1 MHILNKNASIG
12 FFDSGV
18 GGLTVLKELK
28 KILPD
33 ESYIFIGDTKHVPY
47 GDKTKQELLSYS
59 DKILGYF
66 EQREVKA
73 VVMACNTTSSVI
85 YEDIKNKYPFKLYPL
100 VQSCAEIFSAL
111 DVKKLGVF
119 GTKATIK
126 SGAYEKEIHKYN
138 KDIDVIGQ
146 YCPDWVKIVENNSVD
161 IDNNIKIIKSDLEK
175 MLKNKP
181 DKIILGCTHYPYL
194 LRVLEKYAPKEM
206 FIDPSPVFA
215 SFIKEDLQCNNL
227 LSENKECAEEIFVTS
242 SPDNFKQASAM
253 FYKTDKTPQLLF

>member
-33 ESYIFIGDTKHVPY
+33 ENYIFIGDTKHVPY

-59 DKILGYF
+59 ETILNYF
-66 EQREVKA
+66 EQRKVKA

-85 YEDIKNKYPFKLYPL
+85 YEDIKDKYPFKLYPL

-111 DVKKLGVF
+111 NVKKLGVF

-126 SGAYEKEIHKYN
+126 SGAYEKEIQKYN
-138 KDIDVIGQ
+138 KNIEVIGQ

-194 LRVLEKYAPKEM
+194 LKVLEKFAPKEM

-215 SFIKEDLQCNNL
+215 RFIKEDLQSNNL
-227 LSENKECAEEIFVTS
+227 LSENKEGAEEIFVTS

-253 FYKTDKTPQLLF
+253 FYKTDKTPQLLN